1 MKEFIKLIEDAA
13 RIKYDSEKMSFEDG
27 SDFRERLMGRCFNL
41 TGESE
46 LAQDLFASTILR
58 AWEKQDTFLNKN
70 HGEFDQ
76 EDFEKWVFKIC
87 KNLNTDQN
95 RRGKLPTQKTNTHNL
110 DQDKSKEKK
119 VSRIIYS
126 NAPPDAET
134 LGYQEYKETKKDF
147 ETCLKELSDKE
158 RNVTIENLKYSYD
171 EICIRMNIS
180 QADLRTT
187 ISRSRDKLRLCMGYA
202 G

>member
-1 MKEFIKLIEDAA
+1 M
-13 RIKYDSEKMSFEDG
+13 
-27 SDFRERLMGRCFNL
+27 
-41 TGESE
+41 
-46 LAQDLFASTILR
+46 
-58 AWEKQDTFLNKN
+58 
-70 HGEFDQ
+70 
-76 EDFEKWVFKIC
+76 
-87 KNLNTDQN
+87 
-95 RRGKLPTQKTNTHNL
+95 KLPTQKTNTHNL
-110 DQDKSKEKK
+110 DQD
-119 VSRIIYS
+119 
-126 NAPPDAET
+126 AET
-134 LGYQEYKETKKDF
+134 LGYQEYEETKKDF